1 MLRRRVCDACHARK
15 VRCDKEDPCGNCQ
28 DQMTACTR
36 TRGMKRLPKREAG
49 QRRTREISSPRNGA
63 LVAQSSIAGR
73 RSRQVSAELSSE
85 RFMFNDLSPHMHH
98 DVLNMLDDRYS
109 AFLRR
114 TDMDH
119 ELPGWMSLVPLTDSQ
134 MIKPPQSGQSMDII
148 RDRHQTLEFALFI
161 ASQLLGGN
169 NQCTGMLFEET
180 INEDLRKFPSIE
192 LLYWMLNDIG
202 TNKFGSYVQ
211 DYFRHISK
219 ETLKHMGLSILLG
232 TATPPEALLYTVC
245 VNSVAYKF
253 LNTIASIERDGL
265 LAQSLRNSAL
275 LYRETA
281 QRCLR
286 RIPLFTESSLS
297 LLQTILCG
305 IFLYQGSGDAS
316 TCQELTKTA
325 CRVCMD
331 IGLYPGA
338 IDLHDSSEEEYYC
351 FMWCYIL
358 DRNYAWKLGRPRM
371 LTVESDLRVDL
382 VTSKATISTL
392 FLIYLKLAK
401 VQDTMIP
408 FLVNCSIGD
417 NTVCRSFTSTGAQL
431 LRDMDA
437 IRRNIDEIKTPSP
450 HWTGLDINSEIATLN
465 FSYHSIMTSI
475 LYLHQIAPGQA
486 TIETCLTSAR
496 QELQALITI
505 CESSDTQKTV
515 AYLHWTLLYYPITA
529 CFALFC
535 NAVATCHSGDFQIL
549 KAVANCLAHSGTMSQ
564 PIATMQN
571 LFQQFVALSKC
582 FFADESLSVDIPE
595 GEMSTL
601 QSQMQLGFQPLD
613 GGIPDYSQ
621 VQLQSPSGF
630 DSSFTHGALTGSID
644 EAVES
649 VDFSSP
655 LHILQVRDDLYD
667 NFLISNQP
675 GPE

>member
-1 MLRRRVCDACHARK
+1 M
-15 VRCDKEDPCGNCQ
+15 GI
-28 DQMTACTR
+28 
-36 TRGMKRLPKREAG
+36 G
-49 QRRTREISSPRNGA
+49 SPSNGA

-73 RSRQVSAELSSE
+73 RSRQVSAERSSE
-85 RFMFNDLSPHMHH
+85 GFIFNDLSPHMHH

-109 AFLRR
+109 AFLGRI
-114 TDMDH
+114 DMDH

-134 MIKPPQSGQSMDII
+134 MIKPTQSGQAMDVI

-161 ASQLLGGN
+161 ASQLLGGK
-169 NQCTGMLFEET
+169 NQCTGMLFEGPKD
-180 INEDLRKFPSIE
+180 EDLRNFPSIE
-192 LLYWMLNDIG
+192 LLYWMLNDIE
-202 TNKFGSYVQ
+202 TNKFGSYVK
-211 DYFRHISK
+211 DYFRHVSK

-232 TATPPEALLYTVC
+232 TATPPEALLYTIC
-245 VNSVAYKF
+245 INSVAYKF
-253 LNTIASIERDGL
+253 LNTVAAIESDGL

-297 LLQTILCG
+297 LLQAILCG

-331 IGLYPGA
+331 IGLYPGSS
-338 IDLHDSSEEEYYC
+338 DLHDSSEEEYYC

-371 LTVESDLRVDL
+371 LTVESDLRVDPA
-382 VTSKATISTL
+382 TSRVTISSL
-392 FLIYLKLAK
+392 LLIYLQLAK

-417 NTVCRSFTSTGAQL
+417 NTVFLSFTSIGAQL

-437 IRRNIDEIKTPSP
+437 IRRNIDQINSPSP
-450 HWTGLDINSEIATLN
+450 SWTGLDVNSEIATLN

-475 LYLHQIAPGQA
+475 LYLHQIAPGEA

-582 FFADESLSVDIPE
+582 FFVDESLSLDIPD
-595 GEMSTL
+595 GNMSAL

-613 GGIPDYSQ
+613 GGIPHYSR
-621 VQLQSPSGF
+621 VQLHSPSGF
-630 DSSFTHGALTGSID
+630 DSSFTHGPLLDSIGEVVGSV
-644 EAVES
+644 A
-649 VDFSSP
+649 FSP
-655 LHILQVRDDLYD
+655 PQETLQGHGGLYD
-667 NFLISNQP
+667 NFLVSNQP
-675 GPE
+675 GSE

>member
-1 MLRRRVCDACHARK
+1 ML
-15 VRCDKEDPCGNCQ
+15 
-28 DQMTACTR
+28 
-36 TRGMKRLPKREAG
+36 
-49 QRRTREISSPRNGA
+49 
-63 LVAQSSIAGR
+63 
-73 RSRQVSAELSSE
+73 
-85 RFMFNDLSPHMHH
+85 NDLSPHMHR
-98 DVLNMLDDRYS
+98 DVLNMLDDRS
-109 AFLRR
+109 AAFLGSI
-114 TDMDH
+114 DMGH
-119 ELPGWMSLVPLTDSQ
+119 ELPGWMSLIPLTDSQ
-134 MIKPPQSGQSMDII
+134 MIKPPQSGQPMDII

-161 ASQLLGGN
+161 ASKLLGGK
-169 NQCTGMLFEET
+169 NQCIGMLFEET
-180 INEDLRKFPSIE
+180 INEDLRKTPSIE
-192 LLYWMLNDIG
+192 LLYWMLNDIE

-211 DYFRHISK
+211 DYFRHVSK
-219 ETLKHMGLSILLG
+219 ETLKHMGLSVLLG

-253 LNTIASIERDGL
+253 LNTVAAIESDGI

-286 RIPLFTESSLS
+286 RIPLFMEPSLS
-297 LLQTILCG
+297 LLQAILCG

-338 IDLHDSSEEEYYC
+338 IDLHNPNEEEYYC

-358 DRNYAWKLGRPRM
+358 DKNYAWKLGRPRM
-371 LTVESDLRVDL
+371 LTVDSDLRVDAA
-382 VTSKATISTL
+382 TSKATISTL
-392 FLIYLKLAK
+392 LLIYLQLAK

-417 NTVCRSFTSTGAQL
+417 NTVFRSFTSIGAQL

-437 IRRNIDEIKTPSP
+437 IRRNIDQINTPSP
-450 HWTGLDINSEIATLN
+450 DWTGLDVNSEIATLN

-505 CESSDTQKTV
+505 CESSDIQKTV

-535 NAVATCHSGDFQIL
+535 NAVATCHNGDFQIL

-582 FFADESLSVDIPE
+582 FFADESLTLDIPE
-595 GEMSTL
+595 GDMSTL

-621 VQLQSPSGF
+621 VRLQSPSGF
-630 DSSFTHGALTGSID
+630 DSSFIRGPLQRSIG
-644 EAVES
+644 EGVES
-649 VDFSSP
+649 VDFPSP
-655 LHILQVRDDLYD
+655 LHTLQGCDGLYD

-675 GPE
+675 GAE

>member
-1 MLRRRVCDACHARK
+1 
-15 VRCDKEDPCGNCQ
+15 
-28 DQMTACTR
+28 
-36 TRGMKRLPKREAG
+36 
-49 QRRTREISSPRNGA
+49 
-63 LVAQSSIAGR
+63 
-73 RSRQVSAELSSE
+73 
-85 RFMFNDLSPHMHH
+85 MFNDLSPHMHH
-98 DVLNMLDDRYS
+98 DVFDMLDGRCS
-109 AFLRR
+109 AFLDRI
-114 TDMDH
+114 DMDH

-134 MIKPPQSGQSMDII
+134 MIKSPQSGHSMDII

-169 NQCTGMLFEET
+169 NYCTGTLFEET
-180 INEDLRKFPSIE
+180 KNEDLHNFPSIE
-192 LLYWMLNDIG
+192 LLYWMLNDNE

-211 DYFRHISK
+211 DYFRHVSK

-232 TATPPEALLYTVC
+232 TATPAEALLYTVC

-253 LNTIASIERDGL
+253 LNTVAGNESDGL

-286 RIPLFTESSLS
+286 RIPLFTESSFS

-338 IDLHDSSEEEYYC
+338 IDLHNSSEEEYYC

-358 DRNYAWKLGRPRM
+358 DRNYAWKLGRRRM
-371 LTVESDLRVDL
+371 LTVESDLRVDPA
-382 VTSKATISTL
+382 TSKVTISSL
-392 FLIYLKLAK
+392 LLIYLELAK

-408 FLVNCSIGD
+408 FLVNSPIGD
-417 NTVCRSFTSTGAQL
+417 NPVFQSFTSIGAQL

-437 IRRNIDEIKTPSP
+437 IRRNIEQIKTPSP
-450 HWTGLDINSEIATLN
+450 NWTGLDVNSEIATLN
-465 FSYHSIMTSI
+465 FSYHSIVTSI

-486 TIETCLTSAR
+486 TQETCLTSAR

-535 NAVATCHSGDFQIL
+535 TAVVTCHNGDFRIL

-582 FFADESLSVDIPE
+582 FFADESLSLDIPE
-595 GEMSTL
+595 GNMGAL

-621 VQLQSPSGF
+621 VRLQSPFGF
-630 DSSFTHGALTGSID
+630 DSSFTRGNLLGPIG
-644 EAVES
+644 EVVES

-655 LHILQVRDDLYD
+655 LHTLQGHDGLYD
-667 NFLISNQP
+667 NVLTPNQP
-675 GPE
+675 GSE

>member
-1 MLRRRVCDACHARK
+1 
-15 VRCDKEDPCGNCQ
+15 
-28 DQMTACTR
+28 
-36 TRGMKRLPKREAG
+36 
-49 QRRTREISSPRNGA
+49 
-63 LVAQSSIAGR
+63 
-73 RSRQVSAELSSE
+73 
-85 RFMFNDLSPHMHH
+85 MFNDLSPHMHH

-109 AFLRR
+109 AFLGR

-265 LAQSLRNSAL
+265 LAQGLRNSAL

-286 RIPLFTESSLS
+286 RIPLFMESSLS

-371 LTVESDLRVDL
+371 LTVESDLRVDP

-392 FLIYLKLAK
+392 ILIYLKLAK

-417 NTVCRSFTSTGAQL
+417 NTVFRSFTSIGAKL

-450 HWTGLDINSEIATLN
+450 SWTGLDVNSEIATLN

-535 NAVATCHSGDFQIL
+535 NAVATCHNGDFQIL

-582 FFADESLSVDIPE
+582 FFADESLNLDIPD
-595 GEMSTL
+595 GNMSAL

-613 GGIPDYSQ
+613 GGMPDYSQ
-621 VQLQSPSGF
+621 VRLQSPSGF
-630 DSSFTHGALTGSID
+630 GSSFTHGALLGSIGEVVD
-644 EAVES
+644 SVEL
-649 VDFSSP
+649 SSP
-655 LHILQVRDDLYD
+655 LHTLQGHDDLYD
-667 NFLISNQP
+667 NFLISDQQ
-675 GPE
+675 GSG

>member
-1 MLRRRVCDACHARK
+1 
-15 VRCDKEDPCGNCQ
+15 
-28 DQMTACTR
+28 
-36 TRGMKRLPKREAG
+36 
-49 QRRTREISSPRNGA
+49 
-63 LVAQSSIAGR
+63 
-73 RSRQVSAELSSE
+73 
-85 RFMFNDLSPHMHH
+85 
-98 DVLNMLDDRYS
+98 
-109 AFLRR
+109 
-114 TDMDH
+114 
-119 ELPGWMSLVPLTDSQ
+119 
-134 MIKPPQSGQSMDII
+134 
-148 RDRHQTLEFALFI
+148 
-161 ASQLLGGN
+161 
-169 NQCTGMLFEET
+169 
-180 INEDLRKFPSIE
+180 
-192 LLYWMLNDIG
+192 
-202 TNKFGSYVQ
+202 
-211 DYFRHISK
+211 
-219 ETLKHMGLSILLG
+219 
-232 TATPPEALLYTVC
+232 
-245 VNSVAYKF
+245 
-253 LNTIASIERDGL
+253 
-265 LAQSLRNSAL
+265 
-275 LYRETA
+275 
-281 QRCLR
+281 
-286 RIPLFTESSLS
+286 
-297 LLQTILCG
+297 
-305 IFLYQGSGDAS
+305 
-316 TCQELTKTA
+316 
-325 CRVCMD
+325 
-331 IGLYPGA
+331 
-338 IDLHDSSEEEYYC
+338 
-351 FMWCYIL
+351 
-358 DRNYAWKLGRPRM
+358 
-371 LTVESDLRVDL
+371 
-382 VTSKATISTL
+382 
-392 FLIYLKLAK
+392 
-401 VQDTMIP
+401 
-408 FLVNCSIGD
+408 
-417 NTVCRSFTSTGAQL
+417 
-431 LRDMDA
+431 
-437 IRRNIDEIKTPSP
+437 
-450 HWTGLDINSEIATLN
+450 
-465 FSYHSIMTSI
+465 MTSI